1 MKGYPQITQKKICEI
16 CGWMGLIFMMKDI
29 RYAIRGLLKR
39 PGFVAV
45 AVITLALGIGAN
57 SAIFSLVNTVLLRSL
72 PVERPSEIVSVAVRG
87 KGDSLSAFSYPN
99 YKDFRDRNDV
109 LSGLLVYRF
118 VPLSLSRSGVNERI
132 WGYEVSGN
140 YFDVL
145 NVKAIQGRTFLPE
158 EDKMKNANPVVV
170 ISYDSWQR
178 RFGGDPGLVGKDV
191 LINNH
196 QFRVIGIAPEGFK
209 GTEFVYSPEIWL
221 TASMIEWAEPGAT
234 WLDERGTKNFFGIG
248 RLKSGVSSGQAE
260 ASLNLLSQQLA
271 KEYPED
277 TEGQTIK
284 VGAPGFIL
292 PDLRGAV
299 VSFTWVMMAAVG
311 LVLLVTCT
319 NLAGLMLAR
328 ATDRRKEIAIRL
340 AMGANRLRL
349 IRQLLTESILL
360 SIIGGVAGLLL
371 ALWILKVLLALKPPI
386 DFPLSLDVGIDWRVL
401 LFSLAVSVVAGAIF
415 GLAPA
420 LQATR
425 PNLVGTL
432 KDTAAQGGA
441 AKTRLRSVLV
451 VAQIAISLVVLISAG
466 LVVRT
471 LQQLQTMNP
480 GFTPQNALTMSFD
493 LGLQG
498 YDEARG
504 QQFYRQVLERVQSLP
519 GVESAAVSSYI
530 PLSLNYNSRTI
541 FVEGKP
547 AERGDNAPLAMN
559 ASVGPAYFKTMGT
572 PILQGR
578 EFTDQDEEKSE
589 RVAVV
594 NETFVRRLMPELQT
608 TAEAIGKR
616 FSFRGPEGPFR
627 RIVGVAVAGKY
638 FNIAEEPRPFVWTT
652 MTQDYQS
659 SGILTVRTRGN
670 PEALVAPVRGEV
682 LALDAN
688 MPLYDVKTLTE
699 HMKFALFPAKVA
711 ATVLG
716 VFGLV
721 ALLLSAIGVYGIT
734 SYAVAQRT
742 HEIGI
747 RLALGAQ
754 LGDVLRLVLSHG
766 LKLTIMGAA
775 IGLFGAYLATRAIT
789 SVLYGVSATDP
800 LTFGVVSV
808 LLIGVALIA
817 CYVPARRATKV
828 EPLVALRNE

>member
-1 MKGYPQITQKKICEI
+1 MNS
-16 CGWMGLIFMMKDI
+16 LIKDV
-29 RYAIRGLLKR
+29 RYAIRGLIKR
-39 PGFVAV
+39 PGFVAI
-45 AVITLALGIGAN
+45 AVVTLALGIGAN
-57 SAIFSLVNTVLLRSL
+57 TAIFSLVNTVLLRTL
-72 PVERPSEIVSVAVRG
+72 PVDRPGEIVSVAVRG
-87 KGDSLSAFSYPN
+87 KDDSMSAFSYPN
-99 YKDFRDRNDV
+99 YKDFRDRNEV

-118 VPLSLSRSGVNERI
+118 APLSLSRGGVNERI

-145 NVKAIQGRTFLPE
+145 KVTAIKGRTFLPE
-158 EDKMKNANPVVV
+158 EDQTPLSHPVIVL
-170 ISYDSWQR
+170 SYDAWQK
-178 RFGGDPGLVGKDV
+178 RFGGDENIVGREV

-196 QFRVIGIAPEGFK
+196 QFQVIGIAPEGFK
-209 GTEFVYSPEIWL
+209 GTEFVYSPEIWMP
-221 TASMIEWAEPGAT
+221 TAMIEWGEPGAT
-234 WLDERGTKNFFGIG
+234 WLDERGTKNFFGVG
-248 RLKSGVSSGQAE
+248 RLKTGVSASQAE

-271 KEYPED
+271 KEYPD
-277 TEGQTIK
+277 TNEGQSIRLD
-284 VGAPGFIL
+284 APGFIL

-340 AMGANRLRL
+340 AMGANRFRL
-349 IRQLLTESILL
+349 IRQLLTESVLL
-360 SIIGGVAGLLL
+360 SLLGGVAGLLL
-371 ALWILKVLLALKPPI
+371 AFWILRVLLALKPPI
-386 DFPLSLDVGIDWRVL
+386 DFPLALDVSVDWRVL
-401 LFSLAVSVVAGAIF
+401 LFSLGVSLAAGVLF

-441 AKTRLRSVLV
+441 ARTRLRSVLV
-451 VAQIAISLVVLISAG
+451 VGQISISLVVLIGAG
-466 LVVRT
+466 LVVRS

-480 GFTPQNALTMSFD
+480 GFDPNNALTMSFD

-504 QQFYRQVLERVQSLP
+504 QQFYKQLTERVRALP
-519 GVESAAVSSYI
+519 GVESAAVGSYI
-530 PLSLNYNSRTI
+530 PLSLNYNSQNV

-547 AERGDNAPLAMN
+547 AERGENAPTAMN
-559 ASVGPAYFKTMGT
+559 ATVGPDYFKTMAT
-572 PILQGR
+572 TIVQGR
-578 EFTDQDEEKSE
+578 EFTDQDQDNTEKI
-589 RVAVV
+589 AVV
-594 NETFVRRLMPELQT
+594 NETFVRRLMPELQDS
-608 TAEAIGKR
+608 AAAVGKR
-616 FSFRGPEGPFR
+616 FSFSGAGGPFR
-627 RIVGVAVAGKY
+627 RIVGVAKDGKY
-638 FNIAEEPRPFVWTT
+638 FNIAEDPRSFVWTPVS
-652 MTQDYQS
+652 QSYSS
-659 SGILTVRTRGN
+659 SGILLVRTKGN
-670 PEALVAPVRGEV
+670 PEGLLSPVRGQIQ
-682 LALDAN
+682 ALDSKL
-688 MPLYDVKTLTE
+688 PVFDVNTLSM
-699 HMKFALFPAKVA
+699 HMRLALFPARVA

-721 ALLLSAIGVYGIT
+721 ALMLAAIGVYGIT

-754 LGDVLRLVLSHG
+754 LGDVLRLVLGHG
-766 LKLTIMGAA
+766 LKLTIIGAG
-775 IGLFGAYLATRAIT
+775 IGLLGAYVTTRAIA

-800 LTFGVVSV
+800 LTFGFVSL
-808 LLIGVALIA
+808 LLIGVALFA

-828 EPLVALRNE
+828 EPLIALRNE

>member
-1 MKGYPQITQKKICEI
+1 
-16 CGWMGLIFMMKDI
+16 MMKDI
-29 RYAIRGLLKR
+29 RYAIRSLIKR
-39 PGFVAV
+39 PGFVAI
-45 AVITLALGIGAN
+45 AVTTLALGIGAN
-57 SAIFSLVNTVLLRSL
+57 TAIFSLVNTVLLRSL
-72 PVERPSEIVSVAVRG
+72 PVERPSEIVSVAVRA
-87 KGDSLSAFSYPN
+87 KDDSMSAFSYPN
-99 YKDFRDRNDV
+99 YKDFRDHNDV

-118 VPLSLSRSGVNERI
+118 VPLSLSRGGANERI

-158 EDKMKNANPVVV
+158 EDKTKNANPIVVL
-170 ISYDSWQR
+170 SYDSWQQ
-178 RFGGDPGLVGKDV
+178 RFGGDPNLVGKDI

-221 TASMIEWAEPGAT
+221 TASMMEWAEPGAD
-234 WLDERGTKNFFGIG
+234 WIDDRSSKNLFGIG
-248 RLKSGVSSGQAE
+248 RLKPGVNARQAE
-260 ASLNLLSQQLA
+260 ASLNLFSQQLA
-271 KEYPED
+271 KEYPD
-277 TEGQTIK
+277 ANEGQSIK
-284 VGAPGFIL
+284 IGSPGFIL

-299 VSFTWVMMAAVG
+299 VNFTWVMMAAVG

-360 SIIGGVAGLLL
+360 SFVGGGAGLLL

-386 DFPLSLDVGIDWRVL
+386 DFPLALDVDVDWRVL
-401 LFSLAVSVVAGAIF
+401 LFSLGVSVAAGAIF

-441 AKTRLRSVLV
+441 ARTRLRSVLV
-451 VAQIAISLVVLISAG
+451 VAQIAISLVVLIAAG

-480 GFTPQNALTMSFD
+480 GFDPQNALTMSFD

-504 QQFYRQVLERVQSLP
+504 QQFYRQLMGRVRSLP
-519 GVESAAVSSYI
+519 GVEAASVSSYI
-530 PLSLNYNSRTI
+530 PLSLNYNSRNV

-547 AERGDNAPLAMN
+547 AERGENAPVAMN
-559 ASVGPAYFKTMGT
+559 ASAGPDYFKTMRT
-572 PILQGR
+572 PILEGR
-578 EFTDQDEEKSE
+578 EFTEQDQEKSE
-589 RVAVV
+589 RVVIV
-594 NETFVRRLMPELQT
+594 NETFVRRLMPELQNS
-608 TAEAIGKR
+608 AEAVGKR
-616 FSFRGPEGPFR
+616 FSFHSPEGPFR
-627 RIVGVAVAGKY
+627 RIVGVAKAGKY
-638 FNIAEEPRPFVWTT
+638 FNIAEDPRPFVWTP
-652 MTQDYQS
+652 MSQDYQS
-659 SGILTVRTRGN
+659 GGILTVRTKGN
-670 PEALVAPVRGEV
+670 PEPLFGSVRAQV
-682 LALDAN
+682 QSLDAN
-688 MPLYDVKTLTE
+688 LPLFDVKTLTE

-721 ALLLSAIGVYGIT
+721 ALMLSAIGVYGIT

-754 LGDVLRLVLSHG
+754 LGDVLRLVLRHG
-766 LKLTIMGAA
+766 LKLTIIGAA
-775 IGLFGAYLATRAIT
+775 IGLVGAYLATRAIT

>member
-1 MKGYPQITQKKICEI
+1 MDS
-16 CGWMGLIFMMKDI
+16 LIKDI
-29 RYAIRGLLKR
+29 RYALRGLIKR
-39 PGFVAV
+39 PGFVAI

-57 SAIFSLVNTVLLRSL
+57 TAIFSLVNTVLLRSL
-72 PVERPSEIVSVAVRG
+72 PVERPGEIVSVAVRG
-87 KGDSLSAFSYPN
+87 KGDSMSAFSYPN
-99 YKDFRDRNDV
+99 YKDFRDRNEA

-118 VPLSLSRSGVNERI
+118 APLSLSRGGVNERI

-145 NVKAIQGRTFLPE
+145 NVKAFHGRTFLPE
-158 EDKMKNANPVVV
+158 EDKTKLSHPVIVV
-170 ISYDSWQR
+170 SYDCWQR
-178 RFGGDPGLVGKDV
+178 RFGADPGLVDKDV

-196 QFRVIGIAPEGFK
+196 QFKVIGIAPEGFK
-209 GTEFVYSPEIWL
+209 GTEFVYSPEIWVP
-221 TASMIEWAEPGAT
+221 ASMMEWIEPGSNWIDNRNA
-234 WLDERGTKNFFGIG
+234 KNFFAIG
-248 RLKSGVSSGQAE
+248 RLKTGVAARQAE

-271 KEYPED
+271 REYPD
-277 TEGQTIK
+277 SNEGQAIK
-284 VGAPGFIL
+284 VEPPGFIL

-360 SIIGGVAGLLL
+360 SFVGGVAGLLL

-386 DFPLSLDVGIDWRVL
+386 DFPLALDVGVDWRVL
-401 LFSLAVSVVAGAIF
+401 LFSLVVSITAGAVF

-420 LQATR
+420 LQSTR
-425 PNLVGTL
+425 PSLVRAL

-441 AKTRLRSVLV
+441 MKTRLRSVLV
-451 VAQIAISLVVLISAG
+451 VAQISISLVVLIAAG

-471 LQQLQTMNP
+471 LQQLQGMNP
-480 GFTPQNALTMSFD
+480 GFETQNGLTMSFD

-498 YDEARG
+498 YDDARG
-504 QQFYRQVLERVQSLP
+504 QQFYRQLIERVQSLP
-519 GVESAAVSSYI
+519 GVESAAVANYI
-530 PLSLNYNSRTI
+530 PLSLNYNSGNI

-547 AERGDNAPLAMN
+547 AERGENVPTAMVSS
-559 ASVGPAYFKTMGT
+559 AGAGYFKTMGT

-578 EFTDQDEEKSE
+578 EFTDQDNEKTE
-589 RVAVV
+589 KVAVV
-594 NETFVRRLMPELQT
+594 NEFFVRRLMPELQNT
-608 TAEAIGKR
+608 GEAVGKR
-616 FSFRGPEGPFR
+616 FSFRSANGPFI
-627 RIVGVAVAGKY
+627 RIVGVAKGGKY
-638 FNIAEEPRPFVWTT
+638 FNIAEDPRPFAWTP
-652 MTQDYQS
+652 MIQDYS
-659 SGILTVRTRGN
+659 SGGILLVRAKGD
-670 PEALVAPVRGEV
+670 PEGLIGPVRSQV
-682 LALDAN
+682 QSLDPN
-688 MPLYDVKTLTE
+688 LPLFDVKTFTE
-699 HMKFALFPAKVA
+699 HMRFALFPAKVA

-721 ALLLSAIGVYGIT
+721 ALMLAAIGVYGIT

-754 LGDVLRLVLSHG
+754 LRDVLRLVLGHG
-766 LKLTIMGAA
+766 LKLTIIGAA
-775 IGLFGAYLATRAIT
+775 LGLFGAFLATRAIT

-800 LTFGVVSV
+800 VTFVFVSL
-808 LLIGVALIA
+808 LLIGVALVA

-828 EPLVALRNE
+828 EPLTALRNE